1 VTPLERT
8 FLDLAVQKKKL
19 SLEQRDQ
26 VEAACARAVGEGQE
40 LRPWRATFVRG
51 FLSKGEVDALLQEAS
66 TKLEDEGSAVSEVQ
80 ELSKSATD
88 EGLDYRIGILAL
100 QSGVVT
106 EEQLERGLAAQR
118 KSRKTDKTTRKLE
131 TVLVEEGIVSPA
143 IMEGIL
149 LLQERLREQEEKESS
164 ATQAIAADL
173 RFGQVAIDARLLD
186 EKALKRALADQKRR
200 SPSSGPRGRK
210 PSVGDILIEQGA
222 LTREARDLVLE
233 LQERRSSRPVAP
245 PPTSRAAIE
254 EQDRIGRL
262 LVENRLVD
270 EAQVKKALDLQ
281 SELRTK
287 EIDRKLGDL
296 LVLQGAIDRPTLET
310 VLKTQTVRRKAPG
323 KRRRLLREDS
333 LPEHPLTLLLAV
345 ALALVLSAAYVLAT
359 DGKRAILEAVNT
371 GESPKPSGGPGAEP
385 PNKPR

>member
-1 VTPLERT
+1 MTPLEQA

-19 SLEQRDQ
+19 SIEQRDQ

-66 TKLEDEGSAVSEVQ
+66 TRLDGEDKGSAVSEVE

-106 EEQLERGLAAQR
+106 EEQLEAGLAAQR
-118 KSRKTDKTTRKLE
+118 RHRKAEKTTRKLE
-131 TVLVEEGIVSPA
+131 TVLVEEGLVSSPV
-143 IMEGIL
+143 MEGIL
-149 LLQERLREQEEKESS
+149 LLQERLREQDDKESS
-164 ATQAIAADL
+164 ATQAIASDL
-173 RFGQVAIDARLLD
+173 RFGQVAIDARLLE
-186 EKALKRALADQKRR
+186 EKALKRALAEQKRR
-200 SPSSGPRGRK
+200 STSRTAATSRK
-210 PSVGDILIEQGA
+210 TSVGDLLIEQAA

-233 LQERRSSRPVAP
+233 LQERRSSRPAAP
-245 PPTSRAAIE
+245 PPTSRAALE

-281 SELRTK
+281 RELRAK
-287 EIDRKLGDL
+287 GIDRKLGDL
-296 LVLQGAIDRPTLET
+296 LVLQGVIDRPTLET
-310 VLKTQTVRRKAPG
+310 VLKTQTVRRKAPA

-333 LPEHPLTLLLAV
+333 LPEHPLTLVLAVLLA
-345 ALALVLSAAYVLAT
+345 LALSAAYVLAV
-359 DGKRAILEAVNT
+359 DGKRAIQEAVNP
-371 GESPKPSGGPGAEP
+371 GESPSP

>member
-1 VTPLERT
+1 MTPLEQA

-19 SLEQRDQ
+19 SIEQRDQ

-66 TKLEDEGSAVSEVQ
+66 TRLEGEGEESAVSEVQ

-106 EEQLERGLAAQR
+106 EEQLEAGLSAQR
-118 KSRKTDKTTRKLE
+118 RHRKADKTTRKLE
-131 TVLVEEGIVSPA
+131 TVLVEEGLVSSPV
-143 IMEGIL
+143 MEGIL
-149 LLQERLREQEEKESS
+149 LLQERLREQDDKESS
-164 ATQAIAADL
+164 ATQAIASDL
-173 RFGQVAIDARLLD
+173 RFGQVAIDARLLE
-186 EKALKRALADQKRR
+186 EKALKRALAEQKRR
-200 SPSSGPRGRK
+200 STSRGGPNSRK
-210 PSVGDILIEQGA
+210 TSVGDLLLEQGA

-233 LQERRSSRPVAP
+233 LQERRSSRPAAP

-281 SELRTK
+281 RELRAK
-287 EIDRKLGDL
+287 GIDRKLGDL
-296 LVLQGAIDRPTLET
+296 LVLQGVIDRPTLET
-310 VLKTQTVRRKAPG
+310 VLKTQTVRRKAPA

-333 LPEHPLTLLLAV
+333 LPEHPLTLVLAVLLA
-345 ALALVLSAAYVLAT
+345 LALSAAYVSAT
-359 DGKRAILEAVNT
+359 DGKRALLEALSP
-371 GESPKPSGGPGAEP
+371 GESPSP